1 MLHEKKYNSQAVAA
15 LVMLAIGVLL
25 GWWSNQYKPGSTL
38 SNYVGVYIGE
48 KEFTIPMS
56 VQDLLDCDYSVM
68 ACDYPTATKD
78 VDNVVYFT
86 NPLGY
91 LITANVTTSDEEQC
105 EIKDGMIVDIL
116 ADTGNTLETELSVY
130 GGISF
135 DSTEEEVQAVY
146 GEARFDFN
154 GDTLYYIP
162 LETGN
167 EMDMVCVALTD
178 GVVRRIEVSNT
189 QGYRQE

>member
-1 MLHEKKYNSQAVAA
+1 MLYEKMYSKQAVAA
-15 LVMLAIGVLL
+15 VIMLAIGVLL
-25 GWWSNQYKPGSTL
+25 GWWSNQYKPSSAL
-38 SNYVGVYIGE
+38 PNYVGVHIGE
-48 KEFTIPMS
+48 KEFTVPMS
-56 VQDLLDCDYSVM
+56 VQDLMACGYSVM
-68 ACDYPTATKD
+68 ACDYPTATKGI
-78 VDNVVYFT
+78 DNVVYFT
-86 NPLGY
+86 NPSGY
-91 LITANVTTSDEEQC
+91 LITTNVTTNSDEQC
-105 EIKDGMIVDIL
+105 EIVDGTIVDIL
-116 ADTGNTLETELSVY
+116 ADTGNTIETELTIY

-135 DSTEEEVQAVY
+135 DSTEEDVQKVY

-167 EMDMVCVALTD
+167 DMDMVCVALTD

>member
-1 MLHEKKYNSQAVAA
+1 MLHEKKYNSQAIAA
-15 LVMLAIGVLL
+15 VVMLAIGVLL
-25 GWWSNQYKPGSTL
+25 GWWSNQYKPSSTL
-38 SNYVGVYIGE
+38 PNYVGVHIGE

>member
-1 MLHEKKYNSQAVAA
+1 MSYEKMYSKQAVAA
-15 LVMLAIGVLL
+15 IIMLAIGVLL
-25 GWWSNQYKPGSTL
+25 GWWSNQYNPSSTL
-38 SNYVGVYIGE
+38 PNYVGVHIGE

-68 ACDYPTATKD
+68 ACDYSTVTKG
-78 VDNVVYFT
+78 VDNVVYFI
-86 NPLGY
+86 NPSGY
-91 LITANVTTSDEEQC
+91 LITTNVTTNSDEQC
-105 EIKDGMIVDIL
+105 EIVDGTIVDIL
-116 ADTGNTLETELSVY
+116 ADTGNTIETELTIY

-135 DSTEEEVQAVY
+135 DSTEEDVQKVY

>member
-15 LVMLAIGVLL
+15 IVMLAIGVLL
-25 GWWSNQYKPGSTL
+25 GWWSNRYNSSSTL
-38 SNYVGVYIGE
+38 PNYVGVHIGE

-56 VQDLLDCDYSVM
+56 VQDLLDCGYSVM

-86 NPLGY
+86 NSSGY
-91 LITANVTTSDEEQC
+91 LITANVTTSNEEQC

>member
-1 MLHEKKYNSQAVAA
+1 MLHEKKYNSQAVATI
-15 LVMLAIGVLL
+15 VMLAIGVLL

-38 SNYVGVYIGE
+38 PNYVGVHIGE

-78 VDNVVYFT
+78 VANVVYFT